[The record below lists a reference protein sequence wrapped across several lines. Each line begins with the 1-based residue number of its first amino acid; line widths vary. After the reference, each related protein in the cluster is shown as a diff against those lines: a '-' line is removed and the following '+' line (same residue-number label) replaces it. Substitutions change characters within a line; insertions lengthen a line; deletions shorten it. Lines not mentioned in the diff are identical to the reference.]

1 MKVQH
6 VVPGLAALGS
16 VIVILGMLGFRFNVS
31 TSLPRGVYLVTS
43 DPPSRGS
50 IVYVC
55 LAHGE
60 ARLARSRGYLG
71 PGSCPGDV
79 RPLGKLVLAV
89 AGDVV
94 TLSRDD
100 TRVNGT
106 VVPNSAAASEDS
118 HGRPLPRYPWGD
130 HRLGA
135 NEFWLFS
142 SRGNAYDSRYFGPVK
157 SSQIVSVLRPLW
169 TEA

>member
-1 MKVQH
+1 MKTQR
-6 VVPGLAALGS
+6 VVLGLAALGS

-50 IVYVC
+50 IVHVC

-60 ARLARSRGYLG
+60 ARLARARGYLG

-79 RPLGKLVLAV
+79 RPLGKVVLAV
-89 AGDVV
+89 AGDIV

-100 TRVNGT
+100 IRVNGT
-106 VVPNSAAASEDS
+106 VVPNSVAASEDS
-118 HGRPLPRYPWGD
+118 QGRPLERYRRGD

-135 NEFWLFS
+135 DEFWLFS
-142 SRGNAYDSRYFGPVK
+142 PHGKAYDSRYFGPVK

-169 TEA
+169 TET